1 MIVYIM
7 GNSDSVENHK
17 QKKYYH
23 KMFNWIP
30 SFPTKEYDFIN
41 SENQLLKKEY
51 DKNKNYVD
59 LRNNCPA
66 VIDVGDIPIHPVST
80 ICTILNYNLAKNKLT
95 VFPPS
100 LLFIFKNSFFYKD
113 VLSPITFDSIF
124 KSIEQFGFC
133 SETDYNLC
141 IHNLNNSIIPESLF
155 KKAEPYKFIEL
166 YRLTNS
172 VDLIKHCLQ
181 NQVLVAIGIV
191 LYTDLNKISSSLW
204 LPDINKDKR
213 IGGLSGVIV
222 GYINSQESFIVQL
235 GFGDYFADAGYITI
249 PYTYVE
255 DPDLV
260 PEIYCMDFNKNK
272 IEGFLTEHKTIIS
285 LNKKNDFFI

>member
-1 MIVYIM
+1 M
-7 GNSDSVENHK
+7 
-17 QKKYYH
+17 
-23 KMFNWIP
+23 
-30 SFPTKEYDFIN
+30 
-41 SENQLLKKEY
+41 
-51 DKNKNYVD
+51 
-59 LRNNCPA
+59 
-66 VIDVGDIPIHPVST
+66 
-80 ICTILNYNLAKNKLT
+80 
-95 VFPPS
+95 
-100 LLFIFKNSFFYKD
+100 
-113 VLSPITFDSIF
+113 
-124 KSIEQFGFC
+124 
-133 SETDYNLC
+133 
-141 IHNLNNSIIPESLF
+141 
-155 KKAEPYKFIEL
+155 
-166 YRLTNS
+166 
-172 VDLIKHCLQ
+172 IKHCLQ